1 MHIVGQA
8 FSTFSLWNWA
18 NTISDTYCTFSYLT
32 DVLFD
37 NLPVKIWE
45 KRILVLYSR
54 KYPLCPVG
62 HAQLQQSLITLKYV
76 HTWYT
81 NLEDSLR
88 ILHSQSFRL
97 RVDYTYVKYE
107 KYIRLWGHYIFIL
120 FHKQFNFSVSDR
132 RGNVVTDL
140 SQAIYRDITASVR
153 VILWESRQYVNA
165 GGVSRVLKLLVI
177 LWEEVAT

>member
-97 RVDYTYVKYE
+97 RVDYTYVKY
-107 KYIRLWGHYIFIL
+107 KSIFVYEVIIYSYS
-120 FHKQFNFSVSDR
+120 FISSSISVSVIGEEMSSQICR
-132 RGNVVTDL
+132 KL
-140 SQAIYRDITASVR
+140 SI
-153 VILWESRQYVNA
+153 VI
-165 GGVSRVLKLLVI
+165 
-177 LWEEVAT
+177 